1 MICWCV
7 HGESALASHLHFA
20 FSSAVLLVVS
30 LFLSPLLSATP
41 QISSQSA
48 ASHQNTQ
55 PSHVIR
61 TATRLVQVN
70 VVVQDKSG
78 TPITSLKE
86 ADFTLLD
93 NGRPQKIAFFS
104 ANTPAAA
111 PALPLPAHLFTNRA
125 DLKGQDPG
133 ATIVILFD
141 TLNTDFEDQSF
152 ARQQVLRFLR
162 SFKPQDHVA
171 IFALTTDL
179 LLLHGFTED
188 AAALSTAVDRFSPRL
203 LAVFDASHPTD
214 FHVPGLENDPF
225 FNSFE
230 GHVNNANG
238 EIADLRIADR
248 FRITYSALVAIAN
261 YVGTIPGHKS
271 LVWISGGIPIQIGL
285 ERIGVADRENFNL
298 ANPGVPGAIGDTR
311 GLARELN
318 RANMAIYPVDVHG
331 IDVKDSPTAFFL
343 RQNLRD
349 TFRLLADKTGGRA
362 FYGTNDVA
370 GAIGSAFED
379 GRYTYT
385 LGFYPDHGQW
395 DGKFR
400 DISIHLAVQG
410 AELRYRRGYFALP
423 EKGERQKVV
432 NEDLHDAAI
441 SALDATDLGVTVFCK
456 TLPPASAHVLQVRVG
471 VNPKQFLLHENEDK
485 VAGGLDLVFLQRD
498 SNGKILAAEKQ
509 HVDVEFSQQEYESLS
524 KTGLVLQRRL
534 TIDPSSTEIR
544 VLTRD
549 EGSGS
554 VGSVTVPLSKVL

>member
-1 MICWCV
+1 
-7 HGESALASHLHFA
+7 LASRLTFA
-20 FSSAVLLVVS
+20 IFSAVLLVVS
-30 LFLSPLLSATP
+30 LFLSPLSSATP
-41 QISSQSA
+41 QSSSQPA
-48 ASHQNTQ
+48 ASSRNTQ
-55 PSHVIR
+55 RSQVIR

-78 TPITSLKE
+78 TPITGLKE

-104 ANTPAAA
+104 ANTPASA
-111 PALPLPAHLFTNRA
+111 PALPLPPHIFTNRT

-188 AAALSTAVDRFSPRL
+188 AAALSSAVDRFSPRL
-203 LAVFDASHPTD
+203 LAAFDASHPTD
-214 FHVPGLENDPF
+214 FHVPGVANDPF

-230 GHVNNANG
+230 NHVNNANG

-285 ERIGVADRENFNL
+285 ERIGVADRENFSL
-298 ANPGVPGAIGDTR
+298 ANPGVPGAAGDMS

-318 RANMAIYPVDVHG
+318 HANMAIYPVDVHG
-331 IDVKDSPTAFFL
+331 IDVKDSTAAFFL

-349 TFRLLADKTGGRA
+349 TFRLLADKTGGKA

-370 GAIGSAFED
+370 GALGSAFED

-410 AELRYRRGYFALP
+410 AQLRYRRGYFALP
-423 EKGERQKVV
+423 EKSEREKVV
-432 NEDLHDAAI
+432 DADLHDAAI
-441 SALDATDLGVTVFCK
+441 SALDATDLGITVFCK

-471 VNPKQFLLHENEDK
+471 VNPRQFLLQEKDNH
-485 VAGGLDLVFLQRD
+485 VAGGLDLVFLQKD
-498 SNGKILAAEKQ
+498 ANGKILAAEKQ
-509 HVDVEFSQQEYESLS
+509 HVDVKFSQQEYESLS

-534 TIDPSSTEIR
+534 TIDTSSTEIR

-554 VGSVTVPLSKVL
+554 VGSVTVPLSQVL

>member
-1 MICWCV
+1 MV
-7 HGESALASHLHFA
+7 SRLTSAISRAALFLAYLFL
-20 FSSAVLLVVS
+20 SS
-30 LFLSPLLSATP
+30 FLSPLSSANP
-41 QISSQSA
+41 QNQSHPEASSA
-48 ASHQNTQ
+48 NTQ
-55 PSHVIR
+55 PSQVIR

-70 VVVQDKSG
+70 VVVQAKDG
-78 TPITSLKE
+78 IPITGLKA
-86 ADFTLLD
+86 ADFSLLD

-104 ANTPAAA
+104 ANTPASA
-111 PALPLPAHLFTNRA
+111 PARPLPPHIFTNRT

-188 AAALSTAVDRFSPRL
+188 AAALSNSVDRFSPRL
-203 LAVFDASHPTD
+203 LAAFDASHPTD
-214 FHVPGLENDPF
+214 FHVPGLENDAF
-225 FNSFE
+225 FTSFE
-230 GHVNNANG
+230 NHVNNANG

-285 ERIGVADRENFNL
+285 ERIGVADRENFSL
-298 ANPGVPGAIGDTR
+298 ANSRVPGAIGDMR

-331 IDVKDSPTAFFL
+331 IDVEDSSAAFFL
-343 RQNLRD
+343 RQDLRD
-349 TFRLLADKTGGRA
+349 TFHLLADKTGGKA

-385 LGFYPDHGQW
+385 LGFYPDHGKW

-400 DISIHLAVQG
+400 DISIHLTVQG
-410 AELRYRRGYFALP
+410 AYLRYRRGYFALP
-423 EKGERQKVV
+423 EKSEREKVV
-432 NEDLHDAAI
+432 NADLHDAAI
-441 SALDATDLGVTVFCK
+441 SALDASDLGITVFCK
-456 TLPPASAHVLQVRVG
+456 TLPPASAHVLQLRLG
-471 VNPKQFLLHENEDK
+471 VNLKQLLLHENEDH
-485 VAGGLDLVFLQRD
+485 VAGGLDLVFLQKD
-498 SNGKILAAEKQ
+498 ANGKILAAEKQ
-509 HVDVEFSQQEYESLS
+509 HVDVKFTQQEFESLS
-524 KTGLVLQRRL
+524 KSGLVLQRRL

-544 VLTRD
+544 VLMRD

-554 VGSVTVPLSKVL
+554 VGSVTVPLSQVL